1 MNFSTLNYDDEP
13 LDMFSSMNNISEP
26 ICIANN
32 LTEEPI
38 QIRENLMN
46 ILNNKSILPIDDP
59 EFKDESCKEID
70 DIISKLKGFTK
81 DFDTLQKDL
90 DEAYQKYEDCF
101 ENTNKDIQKINNS
114 IQLIET
120 CSKEY
125 DTDSSTKSIID
136 SLKDYIKTINENN
149 KLSITKEEYIKKRKL
164 LNKHIYL
171 MNSIN
176 GYNTSAICP
185 ICITNK
191 IDSYCNPCGHTACR
205 KCLDKA
211 SNIVNNINH
220 NKCPICRDHVM
231 DIRKLYFI

>member
-1 MNFSTLNYDDEP
+1 MNFSSLAYDDEP
-13 LDMFSSMNNISEP
+13 LDMFGSMVNNITEP
-26 ICIANN
+26 VCIANN
-32 LTEEPI
+32 LTEESI
-38 QIRENLMN
+38 QIRENLIN
-46 ILNNKSILPIDDP
+46 ILNNKDILPIDDE
-59 EFKDESCKEID
+59 EFKCEEID
-70 DIISKLKGFTK
+70 DIISKLKEFSES
-81 DFDTLQKDL
+81 FDTLQKDL
-90 DEAYQKYEDCF
+90 DESYEKYEDAF
-101 ENTNKDIQKINNS
+101 KTTQSNIQKINNS

-125 DTDSSTKSIID
+125 DNDSSTKSIVD
-136 SLKDYIKTINENN
+136 SLKEYIKSIDEND
-149 KLSITKEEYIKKRKL
+149 KLSEAKSEYIKKRKL

-176 GYNTSAICP
+176 GYNTSSTCP

-205 KCLDKA
+205 KCLDKN